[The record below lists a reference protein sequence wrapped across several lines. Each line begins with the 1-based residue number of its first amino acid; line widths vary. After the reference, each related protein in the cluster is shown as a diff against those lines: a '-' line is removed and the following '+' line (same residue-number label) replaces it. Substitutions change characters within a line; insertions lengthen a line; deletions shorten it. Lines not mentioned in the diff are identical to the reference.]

1 MYTRLLRGCA
11 ACLRVTRLVLL
22 VAMPAMSV
30 LASPSAAQDMPAPV
44 ELQVRLLARI
54 LQFDRR
60 FPDGF
65 GGEIVVGVLYQSRFR
80 ASLDAMRAASSA
92 LEDEHANGSVG
103 GIPLRV
109 VPLDLDGGLSL
120 ADALADEQ
128 IDVLYV
134 SPLRSVE
141 IGTVSQVSR
150 DKGVLTFT
158 GVPEYVRLGL
168 AVSVGSR
175 GGRPEILIN
184 IAAAAAEG
192 VVFSSELLQ
201 IANLVEGSADELDAF
216 PDPAEP

>member
-1 MYTRLLRGCA
+1 MFVHRLKRSSGG
-11 ACLRVTRLVLL
+11 RVATLVLL
-22 VAMPAMSV
+22 LVVPLMSGWV
-30 LASPSAAQDMPAPV
+30 SASAAQEMSAPV
-44 ELQVRLLARI
+44 ELQIRLLSRI

-65 GGEIVVGVLYQSRFR
+65 GDEVVVGVLYQSRFR
-80 ASLDAMRAASSA
+80 ASLDAMSAARAS
-92 LEDEHANGSVG
+92 LEEEYTDGWMG

-109 VPLDLDGGLSL
+109 VQLDLDGELSL
-120 ADALADEQ
+120 ADALVDEQ

-134 SPLRSVE
+134 APLRSVP